1 MNLKFSIIS
10 RIYRKFEI
18 QRYSDFPKI
27 LGDLP
32 DFPSSSATY
41 RQYKFLTLRGAKK
54 NYQTIFDISKQK
66 SEPIISLANIKL
78 SPKQITIAKK
88 LESAF
93 NKYGSDK
100 ASTHNYHLLYA
111 LFLTANQEKKY
122 DILEIGIG
130 SNNTTVPSNMGQF
143 GIPGASLRSWVDLGK
158 EYFVVGADI
167 DRDILFKENRITSF
181 YLDQTQENSWK
192 IFLKNINKKKFDLI
206 IDDGL
211 HAPLS
216 NLLTIKYLASYLKP
230 NGVLIIEDIS
240 QRSLPIWQ
248 LLIAV
253 SRTRFNFKLIKTKA
267 AFILVIKNKKT

>member
-1 MNLKFSIIS
+1 MNLNFSIIS
-10 RIYRKFEI
+10 RIYRKYEI
-18 QRYSDFPKI
+18 QRYSDFPEI

-54 NYQTIFDISKQK
+54 NYQTIFDISKLE
-66 SEPIISLANIKL
+66 SEPIISLADIKH
-78 SPKQITIAKK
+78 SPKQISTAKNLK
-88 LESAF
+88 SAF
-93 NKYGSDK
+93 NKFGSDK

-111 LFLTANQEKKY
+111 LFLPAYQKKRY

-130 SNNTTVPSNMGQF
+130 SKNTMIPSNMGQF
-143 GIPGASLRSWVDLGK
+143 GKPGASLRSWVSLGK

-167 DRDILFKENRITSF
+167 DRDILFKEERITTF

-192 IFLKNINKKKFDLI
+192 IFLKSVNKKKFDLI

-216 NLLTIKYLASYLKP
+216 NLLTIKYLAPRLKP

-240 QRSLPIWQ
+240 SRSLPIWQ

-267 AFILVIKNKKT
+267 AFILVIKNKSL

>member
-1 MNLKFSIIS
+1 MFSAIL

-54 NYQTIFDISKQK
+54 NYQTIFDISKLK
-66 SEPIISLANIKL
+66 SEPIISLADIKH
-78 SPKQITIAKK
+78 SPNQILTAKNLK
-88 LESAF
+88 SVF

-111 LFLTANQEKKY
+111 LFLPAYQKKGFN
-122 DILEIGIG
+122 ILEIGIG
-130 SNNTTVPSNMGQF
+130 SKNTMIPSNMGQF
-143 GIPGASLRSWVDLGK
+143 GKPGASLRSWVDLGK

-167 DRDILFKENRITSF
+167 DRSILFEEENIKTF
-181 YLDQTQENSWK
+181 YLDQTEEDSWK
-192 IFLKNINKKKFDLI
+192 HFLKDIKNRKFDLI

-216 NLLTIKYLASYLKP
+216 NLLTIKYLASFLKP
-230 NGVLIIEDIS
+230 SGVLIIEDIH

-248 LLIAV
+248 LLIAT
-253 SRTRFNFKLIKTKA
+253 SRKSFNFKLVKTKA
-267 AFILVIKNKKT
+267 AYALIIKNKKFKIF